1 MFAVLVLGAN
11 NFNYVIVNGWSKI
24 SMKVRKINAKGTLI
38 KKERNLLKIFDL
50 VNQES
55 LSNW

>member
-1 MFAVLVLGAN
+1 M
-11 NFNYVIVNGWSKI
+11 IVNGWSKI

-38 KKERNLLKIFDL
+38 KKEINLLKIFDL

>member
-1 MFAVLVLGAN
+1 
-11 NFNYVIVNGWSKI
+11 
-24 SMKVRKINAKGTLI
+24 MKVRKINAKGTLI
-38 KKERNLLKIFDL
+38 KKEINLLKIFDL